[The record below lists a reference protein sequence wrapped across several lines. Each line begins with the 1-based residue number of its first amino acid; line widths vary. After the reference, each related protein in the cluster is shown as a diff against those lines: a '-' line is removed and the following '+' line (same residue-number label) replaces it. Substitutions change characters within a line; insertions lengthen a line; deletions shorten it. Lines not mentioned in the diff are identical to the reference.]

1 MDECIIVHY
10 IIRQA
15 RWLKLASGSGY
26 DGRENTFTGGC
37 FAVKL
42 KKNLGRSYEGQF
54 CSTTDMM

>member
-42 KKNLGRSYEGQF
+42 KKKPWQVI
-54 CSTTDMM
+54 